1 MAARRLSSP
10 EIASQ
15 EIVDMV
21 TEEWPELGLMQVA
34 GCVTDGNQG
43 ADKAIETC
51 IVDADGFLLID
62 TIITGTY
69 CVFMD
74 AQGKKLVARETT
86 WSAADVVASYL
97 NNLGETLND

>member
-1 MAARRLSSP
+1 MAARRLASP
-10 EIASQ
+10 EVASQ

-21 TEEWPELGLMQVA
+21 TGEWPELSLMQIA
-34 GCVTDGNQG
+34 GRVTRGDQG

-97 NNLGETLND
+97 NNIGETFND

>member
-1 MAARRLSSP
+1 MAAGRLSSP

-15 EIVDMV
+15 EIVDRV

-34 GCVTDGNQG
+34 GCITHGGKG
-43 ADKAIETC
+43 AYKAVETC
-51 IVDADGFLLID
+51 VVDADGFLLID
-62 TIITGTY
+62 TVITDEY

-74 AQGKKLVARETT
+74 TQGKKLVHRETT

-97 NNLGETLND
+97 DNIGETSDD